1 MDDLAAIVRHVELKD
16 AVWVGPKP
24 RYNGPLQHNSLF
36 CVVCR
41 PTVVSERGAASDRKA
56 NTEGKKGK
64 QFRFQ
69 GSPPPGED
77 IDLSI
82 QVRCDTFSQ
91 TGRDSKRQL

>member
-1 MDDLAAIVRHVELKD
+1 
-16 AVWVGPKP
+16 
-24 RYNGPLQHNSLF
+24 
-36 CVVCR
+36 
-41 PTVVSERGAASDRKA
+41 VVSERGAASDRKA